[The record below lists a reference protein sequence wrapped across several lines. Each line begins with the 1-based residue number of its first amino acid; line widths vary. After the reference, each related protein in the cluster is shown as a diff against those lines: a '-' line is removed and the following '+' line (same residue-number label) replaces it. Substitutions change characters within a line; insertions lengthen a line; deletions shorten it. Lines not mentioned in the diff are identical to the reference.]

1 MFLRCR
7 ENQNVFILPFAPFE
21 ENSTF
26 GAPPKSSR
34 EKKLPSVH
42 RRNPPEKKSTFGA
55 LTLIKKALITISML
69 IINLNFMEETIP
81 TTRNPVMTKIKG
93 KASSMLAFHLG
104 VCCYSSLS
112 LARPPSD
119 VSL

>member
-1 MFLRCR
+1 
-7 ENQNVFILPFAPFE
+7 
-21 ENSTF
+21 
-26 GAPPKSSR
+26 
-34 EKKLPSVH
+34 
-42 RRNPPEKKSTFGA
+42 
-55 LTLIKKALITISML
+55 ML

-93 KASSMLAFHLG
+93 KASSMLAFNLG
-104 VCCYSSLS
+104 ICCYSSLS